1 MTGLIMAAQLILGLS
16 ILVVLHELG
25 HFLAARAFGIRVEK
39 FYLFFDAFGV
49 KLFKIKVGDTE
60 YGIGWLPLGG
70 YVKISG
76 MIDESMD
83 KEAMKQPPQPWEFR
97 SKPAWQ
103 RLIVMLGG
111 VTVNA
116 ILGVVLFAFVLL
128 QYNRQ
133 YLPNENVTDGIYAYS
148 LGQEIGFKPGD
159 RILEVNGQKVERF
172 KDILSTRVFFGSQIK
187 VNRNGQEV
195 MVEVPDDF
203 YRLLKDAP
211 GSRIIAADNYT
222 FSIDSV
228 LRDMPAYQA
237 GLQKGDSILA
247 VDGLPASSWGAFVE
261 HLSLKAG
268 LVTQLLVKRD
278 QDTLLLPVEVDSTG
292 RLGVFAAGPDYPLAD
307 YTFGKA
313 IKYGWKDAMDLMSAN
328 IKGFGKILTGKEK
341 ATESLQGPIGIAQ
354 IYGGEW
360 LWSKFWFIT
369 GLLSLILAFM
379 NILPIPA
386 LDGGHVIFLT
396 LEVITGRKFPD
407 SFMEKA
413 QLVGMILLLAL
424 MAFVIG
430 NDIFRLF
437 R

>member
-1 MTGLIMAAQLILGLS
+1 VEQLG
-16 ILVVLHELG
+16 
-25 HFLAARAFGIRVEK
+25 R
-39 FYLFFDAFGV
+39 
-49 KLFKIKVGDTE
+49 
-60 YGIGWLPLGG
+60 
-70 YVKISG
+70 
-76 MIDESMD
+76 
-83 KEAMKQPPQPWEFR
+83 
-97 SKPAWQ
+97 
-103 RLIVMLGG
+103 
-111 VTVNA
+111 
-116 ILGVVLFAFVLL
+116 
-128 QYNRQ
+128 
-133 YLPNENVTDGIYAYS
+133 
-148 LGQEIGFKPGD
+148 
-159 RILEVNGQKVERF
+159 
-172 KDILSTRVFFGSQIK
+172 
-187 VNRNGQEV
+187 
-195 MVEVPDDF
+195 
-203 YRLLKDAP
+203 
-211 GSRIIAADNYT
+211 
-222 FSIDSV
+222 
-228 LRDMPAYQA
+228 
-237 GLQKGDSILA
+237 
-247 VDGLPASSWGAFVE
+247 
-261 HLSLKAG
+261 KAG
-268 LVTQLLVKRD
+268 LLSQILVKRD
-278 QDTLLLPVEVDSTG
+278 QDTLLLAVDVDSTG
-292 RLGVFAAGPDYPLAD
+292 RLGVFAAGPDYAFAD
-307 YTFGKA
+307 YTLGKA